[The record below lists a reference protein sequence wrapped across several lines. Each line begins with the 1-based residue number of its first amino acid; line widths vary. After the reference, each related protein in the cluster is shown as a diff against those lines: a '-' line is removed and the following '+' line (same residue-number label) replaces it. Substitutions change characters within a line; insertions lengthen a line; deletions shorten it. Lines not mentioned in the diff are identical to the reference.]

1 MRKKITIAACVAMM
15 LVGLP
20 AAGFGQAEHPT
31 RQEVR
36 DMTAA
41 RVKLD
46 EFYRILTT
54 SYLDTIGYGRL
65 VDKGIVSMLSE
76 LDPHSAYLTAD
87 EMREAQQSFSGSFS
101 GIGVEFNVLN
111 DTITVI
117 NTIPGGPAESVGVM
131 PNDRIVGID
140 GRNAVGMK
148 RTDVPNYLRGERDS
162 KVGITVFRRGAP
174 EPLDFTITRGDI
186 PLHTVDAAYKPD
198 NRTGYIKVNRFAGN
212 TMSEFAEAFVG
223 FGRIDGLILD
233 LRGNGGG
240 LLPQALYMS
249 EFFLNKGDVIVSTEG
264 NLEPTRV
271 MRATRNGAYN
281 KGRLIVLIDENS
293 ASGSEI
299 VAGAVKDWDRGI
311 LIGRPTFGKGLVQRQ
326 FDMSDGSGLRIT
338 IARYLTPSGRAIQR
352 PYELGHKED
361 YYAEH
366 YKRYGSLPDSIDTS
380 GPVYHT
386 LKSHRAVYGGGGIRP
401 DIAVPIDTLGY
412 SDYWAKLLRAGMIN
426 EFVQNYLDANRPAL
440 VQKYPTFEQYEADTT
455 LSTALVEGLTA
466 YAASR
471 GIPVDDEGL
480 ATSGEWLCIQ
490 LKGLVAQRL
499 WGPTEYYRIVN
510 PSYDPVFKKATTVMQ
525 RWYDLDTETVS
536 EKLLRELTKD

>member
-1 MRKKITIAACVAMM
+1 MKKITIAACVAVM
-15 LVGLP
+15 LMALP
-20 AAGFGQAEHPT
+20 TAVFSQAEHPT

-36 DMTAA
+36 DMAAA
-41 RVKLD
+41 RVKLN
-46 EFYRILTT
+46 EFYNILTN
-54 SYLDTIGYGRL
+54 SYLDTVGYGRL

-131 PNDRIVGID
+131 PNDRIIGI
-140 GRNAVGMK
+140 GGSSAVGMK
-148 RTDVPNYLRGERDS
+148 RAEVPDYLRGERGS
-162 KVGITVFRRGAP
+162 KVAITVFRRGAP
-174 EPLDFTITRGDI
+174 ESLDFTITRGDI

-198 NRTGYIKVNRFAGN
+198 DRTGYIKVNRFAGN

-223 FGRIDGLILD
+223 FGKIDGLILD

-271 MRATRNGAYN
+271 MKATRNGLYN

-311 LIGRPTFGKGLVQRQ
+311 LVGRPTFGKGLVQRQ

-352 PYELGHKED
+352 PYEPGHKDD

-386 LKSHRAVYGGGGIRP
+386 LKSHRAVYSGGGIRP
-401 DIAVPIDTLGY
+401 DIAVGVDTLGY
-412 SDYWAKLLRAGMIN
+412 SDYWAKLQRAGMIN
-426 EFVQNYLDANRPAL
+426 EFVQNYLDENRPEL
-440 VQKYPTFEQYEADTT
+440 VQKYPTFEKYEADTT

-466 YAASR
+466 YAASH

-480 ATSGEWLCIQ
+480 ATSHDWICIQ

-499 WGPTEYYRIVN
+499 LGTTEYYRIIN
-510 PSYDPVFKKATTVMQ
+510 SAYDPVFKTAWNVM
-525 RWYDLDTETVS
+525 RNWYGVENTIVSQELLD
-536 EKLLRELTKD
+536 ELQ